1 MIQSCSLA
9 KSRDMLS
16 LLRTETRQQHSALE
30 QHPLLCRL
38 LSPGLCR
45 EEYGRLLQA
54 FWCFYRRLEPD
65 LMAALPELERQA
77 PFVAYG
83 YQSRLPLLEAD
94 FYDLLLGKPTPIVA
108 SNATISHPSP
118 GEALGILYV
127 LEGASQGGRVI
138 AHRLRKTLGLSG
150 THGAHYFN
158 QHEHLC
164 SWPVFCDWLRQY
176 PWWQQRDAAIR
187 GARQTFVGLADQ
199 LNLWQVYSSEPLK
212 L

>member
-1 MIQSCSLA
+1 
-9 KSRDMLS
+9 MLS

-65 LMAALPELERQA
+65 LMAALPELECQA
-77 PFVAYG
+77 PFSAYG

-94 FYDLLLGKPTPIVA
+94 FADLLLDRPTPIVA
-108 SNATISHPSP
+108 SNATISRPSP

-127 LEGASQGGRVI
+127 LEGANQGGRVI
-138 AHRLRKTLGLSG
+138 APKLRKTLGLSG
-150 THGAHYFN
+150 AHGAHYFN
-158 QHEHLC
+158 QHEHRC

-176 PWWQQRDAAIR
+176 SWWQQHDAAIR
-187 GARQTFVGLADQ
+187 GARQTFSGLTDQ
-199 LNLWQVYSSEPLK
+199 LNLWQDYSSERRK
-212 L
+212 S